1 MNRLTEIVQW
11 RTKSG
16 QPVTVDD
23 ITVTPQS
30 WTLIIRW
37 PHGGWVW
44 NRPVAIQAARRDHLG
59 EGVQR
64 IPIMDIT
71 RLAQVGLLGF
81 SLIFLI
87 VTFLLFLP
95 QRRVQH
101 E

>member
-11 RTKSG
+11 RTTAG
-16 QPVTVDD
+16 QPVTVGD

-37 PHGGWVW
+37 PRGGWVW
-44 NRPVAIQAARRDHLG
+44 NRPVAIQAARRDRLS
-59 EGVQR
+59 EGVRR

-71 RLAQVGLLGF
+71 RLAQVGLLGL
-81 SLIFLI
+81 SLIFVM